1 MLWTEKR
8 GVGTLS
14 GMIETLIVIG
24 VVLLVWAVVALERIV
39 RILKD
44 VHGELWA
51 RNNRTNPLY

>member
-1 MLWTEKR
+1 
-8 GVGTLS
+8 
-14 GMIETLIVIG
+14 MIETLIVIG